1 MSTKGNGTK
10 VFRDAS
16 LFKPIESDSDNGDD
30 TETVRPVAPTQ
41 EGEEIEENNEVAGL
55 EINPAVVELDDEV
68 NLPNRAATRPKRCC
82 KPPARLGDYVC

>member
-1 MSTKGNGTK
+1 M
-10 VFRDAS
+10 
-16 LFKPIESDSDNGDD
+16 
-30 TETVRPVAPTQ
+30 RPVAPTH

-68 NLPNRAATRPKRCC
+68 NLPDRAATQPKRRC